1 MLTCSEWDGDM
12 SPLPKGADTRVL
24 TSCTDVTVD
33 VASVPFC
40 VTGKRMGLYSDLS
53 ADSGH

>member
-24 TSCTDVTVD
+24 TSCTDVY
-33 VASVPFC
+33 SRC
-40 VTGKRMGLYSDLS
+40 GLGTFLCYRQANGSLFGS
-53 ADSGH
+53 